1 MPGEGVVRLD
11 LHLHTTASDGAW
23 EPAEVVHGA
32 RSGGLHAISITDH
45 DTVAGVAAAQVA
57 GIEAGVTVISGCELS
72 STLDG
77 RELHILGYGVDIED
91 ATLLQRAARARARR
105 RERMTEM
112 VDRLRAQG
120 VEVDMDSVEAY
131 AGDGGMIGR
140 PHLAEALVDAA
151 EVGSVD
157 EAFDRY
163 IGNYHDAYV
172 STDLGSPEEA
182 IEVIRGAGGVA
193 VWAHPPSD
201 LVESLTPRLAEAG
214 LRGLEAYRTN
224 HRATK
229 IRRYR
234 DLAKAHGLVV
244 SGGSDWHNPKR
255 SEKLGRFWATW
266 GQLRDLLA
274 ELGVER
280 S

>member
-1 MPGEGVVRLD
+1 MRLD

-32 RSGGLHAISITDH
+32 RSGGLHAIAITDH
-45 DTVAGVAAAQVA
+45 DTVSGVAEAQAAGV
-57 GIEAGVTVISGCELS
+57 EAEVTVISGCELS

-77 RELHILGYGVDIED
+77 RELHILGYGVALDD
-91 ATLLQRAARARARR
+91 RDLLARGERARARR
-105 RERMTEM
+105 RERMAEM
-112 VDRLRAQG
+112 VERLRWQG
-120 VEVDMDSVEAY
+120 VDVDLGSVERV

-140 PHLAEALVDAA
+140 PHLAEALVEAD

-157 EAFDRY
+157 EAFDRL
-163 IGNYHDAYV
+163 IGNYHEAYV
-172 STDLGSPEEA
+172 STDLGSPQEA
-182 IEVIRGAGGVA
+182 IEVIRGAGGVP

-201 LVESLTPRLAEAG
+201 LVERLTPKLAEAG
-214 LRGLEAYRTN
+214 LRGLEAYRGN
-224 HRATK
+224 HTAAR

-255 SEKLGRFWATW
+255 NEKLGRFWSTW
-266 GQLRDLLA
+266 GQLKELLA

-280 S
+280 A